1 MELKENQIVFI
12 DENGDEV
19 LCEILFTYSSEET
32 GYNYVFFFPVGSE
45 DEDGK
50 VEIGVARY
58 NETENGTGEL
68 EPVNTDEEWEMLE
81 EVFEAYAN
89 EQESC
94 GCGCG
99 CDCDCDEECD
109 CEEEECG
116 HEGCCC
122 HNHK

>member
-19 LCEILFTYSSEET
+19 LCEILFTYTNEET
-32 GYNYVFFFPVGSE
+32 DYKYVFFFPVGSE

-58 NETENGTGEL
+58 KETENGAGEL
-68 EPVNTDEEWEMLE
+68 EPVTTDEEWELLE
-81 EVFEAYAN
+81 DVFASWAE
-89 EQESC
+89 EQDGC

-99 CDCDCDEECD
+99 CDCDCEDECD
-109 CEEEECG
+109 CEEEECN

-122 HNHK
+122 HHK